1 MKTSKKRVR
10 MRVVTAKVGRSQIA
24 ILLMG
29 PAKRLPKR
37 DEGLA
42 QAFKDFKGG
51 VYVGYRVLPKRKK
64 RRSSA

>member
-1 MKTSKKRVR
+1 MKVSKKRVR
-10 MRVVTAKVGRSQIA
+10 VRVVTAKVGRSRMA

-42 QAFKDFKGG
+42 EAFKDFKGG
-51 VYVGYRVLPKRKK
+51 VYVGYRILPKRSK
-64 RRSSA
+64 RKSSA